1 MPDKVDFE
9 ILSDTLN
16 VFYKM
21 YDIVRLVDPI
31 NKRVINY
38 QKNHRMEIGDICYD
52 YWKNGKICDNCI
64 SIRAHMEGKYFL
76 KLEQLENIT
85 MIVTAITVDNTK
97 QPLVVELLKN
107 VSDSMMVGCGD
118 YAKGR
123 MIGDVLSQIN
133 EMIVKDELTGL
144 NNRRFV
150 NERLPAD
157 IVKATLEKTPLSVL
171 FFDIDNFKEI
181 NDSCGHS
188 WGDRMIIEAAKAI
201 RSCIRENTD
210 WVARYGGDEY
220 LVCLN
225 QTSQEE
231 AYRIAEEIRREVANL
246 RFPEKDDI
254 QITLSIGSYTMEDS
268 PLTAEELIALADQR
282 MYEAKRHGKN
292 YTFAGGKE

>member
-9 ILSDTLN
+9 ILNDTLN

-38 QKNHRMEIGDICYD
+38 QKNHRMEIGDVCYD
-52 YWKNGKICDNCI
+52 YWKSGKICDNCI
-64 SIRAHMEGKYFL
+64 SIRAHMESKCFL

-85 MIVTAITVDNTK
+85 MIVTAITVDNTQ

-133 EMIVKDELTGL
+133 EMIVRDELTGL
-144 NNRRFV
+144 FNRRFV
-150 NERLPAD
+150 NERLPVD

-181 NDSCGHS
+181 NDDFGHS
-188 WGDRMIIEAAKAI
+188 WGDRVIKEVAKAI
-201 RSCIRENTD
+201 RDCIRENID

-231 AYRIAEEIRREVANL
+231 AYRIAEMIRCEVAKLNI
-246 RFPEKDDI
+246 PEKEEI
-254 QITLSIGSYTMEDS
+254 HITLSIGSYTMEDS
-268 PLTAEELIALADQR
+268 PLTAEELIAFADQR
-282 MYEAKRHGKN
+282 MYDAKRHGKN
-292 YTFAGGKE
+292 FTITGGME